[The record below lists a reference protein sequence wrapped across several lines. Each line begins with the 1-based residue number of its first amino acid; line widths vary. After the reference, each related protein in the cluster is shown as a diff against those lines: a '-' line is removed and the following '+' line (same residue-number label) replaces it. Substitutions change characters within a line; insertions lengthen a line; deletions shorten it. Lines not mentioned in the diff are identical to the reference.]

1 MSVVV
6 LVFVLLDP
14 LARRHSGGSR
24 LGPPMDL
31 VSFRH
36 LSLTTTTKWLTHL
49 LRPTILTDDV
59 VLRVPNEAVY
69 QVGQLD
75 YVKVVQDSGEVETRL
90 IQLGELGRVRT
101 GLKQGDVVLLNP
113 RSL

>member
-1 MSVVV
+1 
-6 LVFVLLDP
+6 
-14 LARRHSGGSR
+14 
-24 LGPPMDL
+24 
-31 VSFRH
+31 
-36 LSLTTTTKWLTHL
+36 K
-49 LRPTILTDDV
+49 
-59 VLRVPNEAVY
+59 EAVY

-113 RSL
+113 RAL

>member
-1 MSVVV
+1 MVAEPINSVEIQDAKV
-6 LVFVLLDP
+6 
-14 LARRHSGGSR
+14 A
-24 LGPPMDL
+24 
-31 VSFRH
+31 
-36 LSLTTTTKWLTHL
+36 LT
-49 LRPTILTDDV
+49 LTDDV
-59 VLRVPNEAVY
+59 VLRVPKEAVY